1 MRILHVLNELK
12 FSGAEIMYVDAAS
25 IFQTLEEN
33 YLLLQQEMNKENIHL
48 TLKEKDILFIISHI
62 LTPESFRNGYIDIT
76 L

>member
-1 MRILHVLNELK
+1 M
-12 FSGAEIMYVDAAS
+12 
-25 IFQTLEEN
+25 EEN